1 MLLVAMSERDSPRWR
16 EGMQGRAEGHSQPFL
31 QVSRRP
37 RRLANYAH
45 GGKYSGRL
53 RHATPPHVL
62 QLLPPA
68 LPCPPSHC
76 PFSGCRLNLLP
87 SGISFRVQVEQ
98 LQEEALL
105 RSGRKHF
112 RNVTKQ
118 QIDKKKRARGEEA
131 RKQRVRKRNRKCGEK
146 DAIHEIFGT
155 VSLA

>member
-1 MLLVAMSERDSPRWR
+1 MLLVAMSERDSPRRR
-16 EGMQGRAEGHSQPFL
+16 EGTQGRAEGHSRPFL

-53 RHATPPHVL
+53 RHATCCNCSPCPV
-62 QLLPPA
+62 

-118 QIDKKKRARGEEA
+118 QIDKKKREEEE
-131 RKQRVRKRNRKCGEK
+131 RKQESCECKREIENVEK
-146 DAIHEIFGT
+146 KMRYMKF
-155 VSLA
+155 LALSA

>member
-1 MLLVAMSERDSPRWR
+1 MSERDSPRRR
-16 EGMQGRAEGHSQPFL
+16 EGMQGRAEGHSRPFL

-53 RHATPPHVL
+53 RHATPRHVL

-68 LPCPPSHC
+68 LPCHPSHC

-118 QIDKKKRARGEEA
+118 QIDKKKE
-131 RKQRVRKRNRKCGEK
+131 RKRRGSKKAASAKEK
-146 DAIHEIFGT
+146 
-155 VSLA
+155 